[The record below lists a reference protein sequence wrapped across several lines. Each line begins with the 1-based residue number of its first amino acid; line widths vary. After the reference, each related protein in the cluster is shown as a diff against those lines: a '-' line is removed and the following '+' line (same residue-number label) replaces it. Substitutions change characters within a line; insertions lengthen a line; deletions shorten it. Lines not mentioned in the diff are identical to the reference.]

1 MLKVDLGELARK
13 KRLQIDETI
22 PADHPA
28 TAGADFRLVAPL
40 VLRLEVQQGSGAGSG
55 AGSGEV
61 IALGQV
67 RGEAEVLCRRCLA
80 PVHVPIDQE
89 VTLVFREGV
98 SQVEAEAEE
107 IYPLPERG
115 NDLDLNGALRE
126 HLLLAVPEFLE
137 CQEACKGLCPHC
149 GVNLNETTCSCA
161 EGRSDDRWAVL
172 KQLSNKD

>member
-1 MLKVDLGELARK
+1 MLKVDLGELARQ
-13 KRLQIDETI
+13 KRLQIEETV

-28 TAGADFRLVAPL
+28 TAGAGFRLVAPL
-40 VLRLEVQQGSGAGSG
+40 ALRMEVQQA
-55 AGSGEV
+55 AGEV
-61 IALGQV
+61 IALGHV
-67 RGEAEVLCRRCLA
+67 EGKAEVACRRCLA
-80 PVHVPIDQE
+80 PVRVPIDQE

-98 SQVEAEAEE
+98 SQADAEAEE

-115 NDLDLNGALRE
+115 HELDLNGALRE

-161 EGRSDDRWAVL
+161 RERTDDRWAAL